1 MVRAA
6 TNQIY
11 DEELMPGKG
20 IRSTEREEER
30 LRKAALRRM
39 KQRRGE
45 LEQEGRKLESGL
57 AAAAGRG
64 AAAAAGRR
72 SGIAGG
78 GGKMAALAG
87 IESDLA
93 LQAAESRAML
103 GQKLYDADM
112 GALQFERETM
122 KSSAQQRQEAQDHQD
137 ALNQMYKDSRTLG
150 VLDNT
155 GFDKRVDD
163 YIRRM
168 GLSTEEARKL
178 KQSQQTMEDNESF
191 FF

>member
-122 KSSAQQRQEAQDHQD
+122 KSSAQQKQEAQDHQD

>member
-87 IESDLA
+87 VESDLA

-122 KSSAQQRQEAQDHQD
+122 KSSAQQKQEAQDHQD

>member
-122 KSSAQQRQEAQDHQD
+122 KSSAQQKQEAQHHQD